1 MYVDSTRMLLRTV
14 VPAAQGCILHDAD
27 LRMMLKLQAALA
39 VTLQC
44 AAAAAAAAALSVTTG
59 DGLQLQFTNT
69 GALKAAAVRGQPL
82 APPAAADSL
91 AGFSVRSYTA
101 ASDPVAE
108 LLSNPAFSRMDGAS
122 GGGAAGWGGG
132 GGGYARE
139 GRTGA
144 ILIRNRKTNATS
156 AAVQTVHLDPAAAT
170 GAGRTLRLSGWASA
184 AGLKSK
190 GTCADEGSCTLSD
203 TFGLAATLVRPS

>member
-1 MYVDSTRMLLRTV
+1 MRR
-14 VPAAQGCILHDAD
+14 PASASASVSVRRPWQEEASGAHA
-27 LRMMLKLQAALA
+27 RPASALA
-39 VTLQC
+39 RRGHGC
-44 AAAAAAAAALSVTTG
+44 
-59 DGLQLQFTNT
+59 DDTNERT
-69 GALKAAAVRGQPL
+69 FV
-82 APPAAADSL
+82 
-91 AGFSVRSYTA
+91 
-101 ASDPVAE
+101 
-108 LLSNPAFSRMDGAS
+108 
-122 GGGAAGWGGG
+122 AGWGGG